1 MILFVFEG
9 ERREPIIFKTINS
22 LYFKHKEQSIVCSF
36 GNNIY
41 KLYTEMKALN
51 GDGDIVALMSEILKN
66 SPSNP
71 LTGYNKVSDFSEVFL
86 FFDYDLH
93 DDATNMTINEKNDAL
108 REMLSFFNDE
118 TGNGKLYVNYPMVE
132 SIRYTK
138 EIPDTDYWQYV
149 VKVSDCAQFKKIAR
163 DFSFYGNL
171 DFISHKR
178 DTEEDYKKAFH
189 NWEILK
195 EQNTSKANFICN
207 DVLGLPTVKADI
219 PQDRIFESQV
229 SKFVLTKNEI
239 SILNSFPLFLFE
251 YFK

>member
-9 ERREPIIFKTINS
+9 ERREPTIFRTINS
-22 LYFKHKEQSIVCSF
+22 LYFQHKEQSIVCSF

-41 KLYTEMKALN
+41 KLYGAMKALD
-51 GDGDIVALMSEILKN
+51 GDGDIVALMSKN
-66 SPSNP
+66 IKNKPGNP
-71 LTGYNKVSDFSEVFL
+71 LTGYNKASDFSEVYL

-93 DDATNMTINEKNDAL
+93 DDATHMTIDEKNSVL
-108 REMLSFFNDE
+108 RDMLAFFDDE

-138 EIPDTDYWQYV
+138 EIPDPDYWRYV
-149 VKVSDCAQFKKIAR
+149 VRVSDCSQFKKTAR

-171 DFISHKR
+171 DVISYKR
-178 DTEEDYKKAFH
+178 NTKEDFQKARQ

-195 EQNTSKANFICN
+195 KQNTSKANYICN
-207 DVLGLPTVKADI
+207 GVLELPVSKSDVS
-219 PQDRIFESQV
+219 QDKIFESQV
-229 SKFVLTKNEI
+229 SKYVLAKDEI
-239 SILNSFPLFLFE
+239 SILNSFPLFLYE

>member
-22 LYFKHKEQSIVCSF
+22 LYFQRKEQSIVCSF

-41 KLYTEMKALN
+41 KLYIAMKALD

-66 SPSNP
+66 KPSNP
-71 LTGYNKVSDFSEVFL
+71 LTGYNRVSDFSEVYL

-93 DDATNMTINEKNDAL
+93 DEATRMTIDEKNSVL
-108 REMLSFFNDE
+108 RDMLAFFDNE

-138 EIPDTDYWQYV
+138 EIPDPDYWQYV
-149 VKVSDCAQFKKIAR
+149 VRVSDCSHFKKMAK
-163 DFSFYGNL
+163 DFSYYGNL
-171 DFISHKR
+171 DFICHKR
-178 DTEEDYKKAFH
+178 DTKEDFQKARR

-195 EQNTSKANFICN
+195 EQNTSKANYICN
-207 DVLGLPTVKADI
+207 GVLGI
-219 PQDRIFESQV
+219 PVSKSDVSQDRIFESQV
-229 SKFVLTKNEI
+229 SKYVLKNDEI
-239 SILNSFPLFLFE
+239 SILNSFPLFLYE

>member
-22 LYFKHKEQSIVCSF
+22 LYFQRKEQSIVCSF

-41 KLYTEMKALN
+41 KLYSEMKALD

-66 SPSNP
+66 KPSNP
-71 LTGYNKVSDFSEVFL
+71 LTGYNKASDFSEVYM

-93 DDATNMTINEKNDAL
+93 DNATRMTYDEKNNIL
-108 REMLSFFNDE
+108 REMLAFFDDE

-138 EIPDTDYWQYV
+138 EIPDSDYWQYV
-149 VKVSDCAQFKKIAR
+149 VQISDCPQFKKMAK

-178 DTEEDYKKAFH
+178 NTQEDFQKAKR

-195 EQNTSKANFICN
+195 EQNTSKANYICN
-207 DVLGLPTVKADI
+207 GVFGLPASKSDVS
-219 PQDRIFESQV
+219 QDKIFESQV
-229 SKFVLTKNEI
+229 SKYVLAHNEI
-239 SILNSFPLFLFE
+239 AILNSFPLFLYE